1 MRWAREAYEGNPV
14 ETARKLIGAVLVHET
29 AEGVIKGR
37 ITEAE
42 AYGGF
47 YEGHPDDGAHSYKG
61 CTSRTKAL
69 FGEPG
74 HAYIYLIYGMY
85 CCMNIVCD
93 APGVAGGVLLRAVE
107 PVEGLSLIQK
117 HRGKARGKLLSVG
130 PGRLT
135 LAMGIDRSLYGT
147 DLVTGPLYV
156 EDGDGYVEVEISKR
170 KNIDYA
176 RWGKDFPWRF
186 TMKGSLWVTK

>member
-1 MRWAREAYEGNPV
+1 MRWLRDAYEGNPV
-14 ETARKLIGAVLVHET
+14 DTARKLIGAVLVHET
-29 AEGVIKGR
+29 EEGIIKGR
-37 ITEAE
+37 ITETE

-61 CTSRTKAL
+61 CTNRTKVI

-74 HAYIYLIYGMY
+74 HAYVYLIYGMY
-85 CCMNIVCD
+85 CCLNLVCD
-93 APGVAGGVLLRAVE
+93 KEGTAGCVLLRAVE
-107 PVEGLSLIQK
+107 PVMGLPLIQK
-117 HRGKARGKLLSVG
+117 RRGHAKGKLLSVG

-135 LAMGIDRSLYGT
+135 LAMGIDRALYGA

-156 EDGDGYVEVEISKR
+156 EDGDMPISVDVSKR

-186 TMKGSLWVTK
+186 TMRGSLWVTK